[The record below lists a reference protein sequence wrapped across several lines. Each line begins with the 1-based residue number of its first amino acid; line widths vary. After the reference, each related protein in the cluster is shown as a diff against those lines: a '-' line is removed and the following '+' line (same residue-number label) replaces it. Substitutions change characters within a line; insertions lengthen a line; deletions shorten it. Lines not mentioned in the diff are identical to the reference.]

1 MEVVMDRAWREE
13 NVRRV
18 KQMAIWYKQ
27 DGRDKPDHPQ
37 SGTYT
42 GLAAKYS
49 KKPCK
54 ESQPTP
60 ST

>member
-1 MEVVMDRAWREE
+1 MDFVMDKAWREE

-18 KQMAIWYKQ
+18 EQMAIWYKQ

-37 SGTYT
+37 AGLYT
-42 GLAAKYS
+42 GLRQKYA
-49 KKPCK
+49 PEQCK

>member
-1 MEVVMDRAWREE
+1 MDVVMDKAWPEE

-18 KQMAIWYKQ
+18 KQMAIWYEQ
-27 DGRDKPDHPQ
+27 DGRDNPEHPQ

-42 GLAAKYS
+42 GLAAKS
-49 KKPCK
+49 SEKTCK